1 MIQCKDR
8 WNYYLNPQLKFV
20 EWTKDEDNLLF
31 SKIKEIGPKW
41 TKIAKCFENRTDA
54 MIKNRY
60 NALMR
65 MNRLPNNKSSNNNQ
79 TCTETQA
86 QANEV
91 IQPDQICSTSFFNQ
105 ENSEDDFFSSSE
117 NDEFSFF
124 VC

>member
-1 MIQCKDR
+1 MLR
-8 WNYYLNPQLKFV
+8 
-20 EWTKDEDNLLF
+20 
-31 SKIKEIGPKW
+31 
-41 TKIAKCFENRTDA
+41 RTDA

-60 NALMR
+60 NALKR

-79 TCTETQA
+79 TCTEIQA
-86 QANEV
+86 QADEV